1 MPFISNGYIIACHMN
16 TFLKELKFDSKDHSY
31 IKNITDIV
39 NTTIKKAK
47 VDQGLAIVSSKH
59 TTMGII
65 VHEIAEP
72 NLLRDII
79 DYSLVSIHEDKRS
92 TRVHKDYK
100 YPTRD
105 YKHRCQDNPY
115 CDEIDEDYNAGAHIR
130 ALTLSHSSVTIPIK
144 KAKLELG
151 KYQEVAI
158 FEFDGRDGRGKN
170 PIRNRTVQIWLYP
183 SDEIKV
189 IK

>member
-1 MPFISNGYIIACHMN
+1 MN
-16 TFLKELKFDSKDHSY
+16 ILLKELKFDSTKHTY

-39 NTTIKKAK
+39 NNTIKKEK
-47 VDQGLAIVSSKH
+47 VMQGFAVVSSRH
-59 TTMGII
+59 TTLGII

-72 NLLRDII
+72 NLLDDIVHH
-79 DYSLVSIHEDKRS
+79 SLDLVHEDKRS

-100 YPTRD
+100 HPTRD

-130 ALTLSHSSVTIPIK
+130 ALTFSHSSVTIPIRNG
-144 KAKLELG
+144 KLELG

-158 FEFDGRDGRGKN
+158 FEFDGRDGKGKN
-170 PIRNRTVQIWLYP
+170 PIRKRTVQIWINP
-183 SDEIKV
+183 SEGLQV
-189 IK
+189 IN